1 MTLSSRLL
9 RRVPE
14 PKESYPVAAEVETP
28 QAEPIEE
35 PQVSD
40 PDESAVAQA
49 YRKGYEEGY
58 AACAKAAE
66 SEVTK
71 QVAAFR
77 AMVDE
82 LASQR
87 KRLIRESEQAVLK
100 LSCEIARK
108 IIGRAAEIKENLI
121 EEVVKNAVGHLA
133 ERQRMVIRVNPLD
146 LEILERNQ
154 PEWIASDEGIELK
167 ADKRIKRGGCLV
179 EGESGSVDAQI
190 ESQIDAI
197 EKALMRAAR

>member
-28 QAEPIEE
+28 QAELIDE

-154 PEWIASDEGIELK
+154 PEWISSDEGIELK

-190 ESQIDAI
+190 ESQIDVI

>member
-1 MTLSSRLL
+1 M
-9 RRVPE
+9 
-14 PKESYPVAAEVETP
+14 
-28 QAEPIEE
+28 
-35 PQVSD
+35 
-40 PDESAVAQA
+40 
-49 YRKGYEEGY
+49 
-58 AACAKAAE
+58 
-66 SEVTK
+66 
-71 QVAAFR
+71 
-77 AMVDE
+77 
-82 LASQR
+82 
-87 KRLIRESEQAVLK
+87 
-100 LSCEIARK
+100 
-108 IIGRAAEIKENLI
+108 
-121 EEVVKNAVGHLA
+121 KNAVGHLA